1 MSAEVP
7 AQAVIPQAQR
17 LLTAPIS
24 QICDEAVRTE
34 RKEMA
39 RPTIERI
46 ELHKH
51 LFLNDFCAE
60 VFITGEQQPVA
71 RIDGNKL
78 RFKSTLATRLAGVDS
93 LLMGVT
99 LEKLTN
105 HPMTVINPNQASA

>member
-1 MSAEVP
+1 
-7 AQAVIPQAQR
+7 
-17 LLTAPIS
+17 
-24 QICDEAVRTE
+24 
-34 RKEMA
+34 MA

-93 LLMGVT
+93 LLIGVT

>member
-1 MSAEVP
+1 
-7 AQAVIPQAQR
+7 
-17 LLTAPIS
+17 
-24 QICDEAVRTE
+24 
-34 RKEMA
+34 MA

-93 LLMGVT
+93 LLNGVT
-99 LEKLTN
+99 LAKLEN